1 MRTPLVLDPDQAAAL
16 VRDEAT
22 VSVSS
27 SSGLGC
33 PDRVLQALGD
43 RFAATG
49 SPRALTSLH
58 PIAAGDM
65 YGIKGVDHIAR
76 PGMLRRIFA
85 GSLPSGPSRFDPPL
99 VRRLIESGEVEA
111 YNIPSG
117 VMFQMHRAAA
127 ARQPGVLTD
136 VGRGTYAD
144 PALGGAR
151 MNAATPEFV
160 SVERV
165 AGAEWLFYPALPV
178 DVAIIRA
185 TTADPLGN
193 LSYEHEASRLGALDQ
208 AYAAHN
214 NGGLVIAQVERQVA
228 EKLPPARVHVPGI
241 LVDVVVVVP
250 DQMQTTHTQYD
261 PALSGEE
268 MRSLEEIEPL
278 AWGPEKVIAR
288 RAARELHR
296 DDIVNLGFGLSAGVP
311 RVVLEAQHQD
321 EMTWVLEQ
329 GPVGGFPLT
338 DFAFGSALNPHAI
351 MQSADQFTL
360 LQGGGI
366 DVSLLSF
373 LEVSAAGDV
382 NVSHLPAHS
391 HVTAGIGGFADITAH
406 APVIVFSGYF
416 TAGRGRELRVG
427 GGRLE
432 IVADGPVPKFVPEVA
447 QVSFSGRAGRAR
459 DQRVVYVTE
468 RAVLELRDEG
478 LTVVEIAPGVDL
490 QRDVLDRAAIPLL
503 VAEDLRLMDADLFV
517 EDAHDFDLRA
527 ARPRPELEVEVAR

>member
-1 MRTPLVLDPDQAAAL
+1 MRSPLVLDPDQAARL
-16 VRDEAT
+16 VRDGAT
-22 VSVSS
+22 VSISS
-27 SSGLGC
+27 ASGLGC
-33 PDRVLQALGD
+33 PDRVLEALGE
-43 RFAATG
+43 RFAQTG
-49 SPRALTSLH
+49 SPRQLTTLH

-65 YGIKGVDHIAR
+65 YGIKGIDHIAR

-85 GSLPSGPSRFDPPL
+85 GSLPSGPSTFDPPL
-99 VRRLIESGEVEA
+99 VRQLIETDGVEA

-117 VMFQMHRAAA
+117 ILFQMHRAAA

-144 PALGGAR
+144 PERGGAR
-151 MNAATPEFV
+151 MNSVTPPFV

-165 AGAEWLFYPALPV
+165 AGADWLFFPSLPV

-214 NGGLVIAQVERQVA
+214 NGGLVIAQVERRVA
-228 EKLPPARVHVPGI
+228 EKLPPGRVHVPGI

-250 DQMQTTHTQYD
+250 DQMQTTQTQYD

-278 AWGPEKVIAR
+278 PWGPEKVIAR

-311 RVVLEAQHQD
+311 RVVLEAGHQD
-321 EMTWVLEQ
+321 ELTWVLEQ
-329 GPVGGFPLT
+329 GAVGGFPLT
-338 DFAFGSALNPHAI
+338 GFAFGSALNPHAI
-351 MQSADQFTL
+351 VQSADQFTL
-360 LQGGGI
+360 LQGGGF

-373 LEVSAAGDV
+373 LEVSASGDV
-382 NVSHLPAHS
+382 NVSHLPARP

-427 GGRLE
+427 DGRLE
-432 IVADGPVPKFVPEVA
+432 IVTDGPVPKFVPDVA
-447 QVSFSGRAGRAR
+447 QVSFSGDAGQERG
-459 DQRVVYVTE
+459 QRVVYVTE

-490 QRDVLDRAAIPLL
+490 QRDVLDRAAVPLR
-503 VAEDLRLMDADLFV
+503 VAPDLRLMDADLFTM
-517 EDAHDFDLRA
+517 DAHDFDLRP

>member
-1 MRTPLVLDPDQAAAL
+1 MRSPLVLDPDRAVAL
-16 VRDEAT
+16 VRDGAS
-22 VSVSS
+22 VSISS

-33 PDRVLQALGD
+33 PDRVLEALGE
-43 RFAATG
+43 RFARTG
-49 SPRALTSLH
+49 SPRELTALH

-65 YGIKGVDHIAR
+65 YGIKGVDHIAQ

-85 GSLPSGPSRFDPPL
+85 GSLPSGPSSFDPP
-99 VRRLIESGEVEA
+99 RIRQLIESGEVEA

-136 VGRGTYAD
+136 IGRGTYAD
-144 PALGGAR
+144 PELGGAR
-151 MNAATPEFV
+151 MNASTPPFI
-160 SVERV
+160 SVERI
-165 AGAEWLFYPALPV
+165 AGRDWLFYPALPV

-214 NGGLVIAQVERQVA
+214 NGGLVIAQVERQVT
-228 EKLPPARVHVPGI
+228 ERLKPSRVHVPGI
-241 LVDVVVVVP
+241 LIDVVVVVP
-250 DQMQTTHTQYD
+250 DQMQTTHTRYD

-268 MRSLEEIEPL
+268 IRSLAEIEPL
-278 AWGPEKVIAR
+278 PWGPEKVIAR

-296 DDIVNLGFGLSAGVP
+296 DDIVSLGFGLSAGVP
-311 RVVLEAQHQD
+311 RVVLEAAHHD
-321 EMTWVLEQ
+321 ELTWVLEQ
-329 GPVGGFPLT
+329 GSVGGFPLT

-351 MQSADQFTL
+351 MQSVDQFTL

-366 DVSLLSF
+366 NVSLLSF
-373 LEVSAAGDV
+373 LEVSATGDV
-382 NVSHLPAHS
+382 NVSHLPARS

-406 APVIVFSGYF
+406 APAIVFSGYF
-416 TAGRGRELRVG
+416 TAGRGRDLRVG
-427 GGRLE
+427 DGRLE
-432 IVADGPVPKFVPEVA
+432 IVADGTVPKFVPEVA
-447 QVSFSGRAGRAR
+447 QVSFSGRAGHSRG
-459 DQRVVYVTE
+459 QHVIYVTE

-478 LTVVEIAPGVDL
+478 LTVTEIAPGVDL
-490 QRDVLDRAAIPLL
+490 LRDVLERATTPLH

-517 EDAHDFDLRA
+517 QEEHKFDLRP
-527 ARPRPELEVEVAR
+527 ARPRPALGAESAR